1 MSAATPAHVHG
12 AVILRILSALL
23 LTAGIVATAAITF
36 ESPAFAQPAPTI
48 ANGTGAFS
56 TDPVI
61 NLTGCTAASKSET
74 LTCTSTTGVA
84 VGMSANGSSFASG
97 TSVSTVTATTI
108 GISAD
113 TSAAITSSQ
122 TLTFTTRTAVDDV
135 SGSSSSTEVTSS
147 NSFANAGVTAG
158 SAVVGPGIANGT
170 YVSSV
175 SGDDVVLSAD
185 PTGTLSDVTLIF
197 NNPDNFDTLTLVSG
211 GASNVN
217 PASLTVLSQ
226 PPAGD
231 GAVIT
236 TANQGILSLLPGDS
250 ATTAFSA
257 TFAYCDPGD
266 TYSAGSPDCATATM
280 NYAPAVDQEVGE
292 DITVDGISQDVY
304 ETAELAVVAPSTQQ
318 QNTPL
323 TVTVAPTGSSVPSS
337 ESTEVGTATINYA
350 DGFASV
356 VPVPSGFTYVP
367 GSVQVT
373 GGDATTEGVATAEF
387 CTTTG
392 TGCDAQTTG
401 NYHTT
406 YPYLEVELPTSDHV
420 DGGQNFT
427 LPTVSAQFTATGSVG
442 STQSETLSE
451 FRVDTN
457 VTIPIIGTQNAD
469 FDGYPTSGNSGTPPY
484 TPPVALATTEIIPQ
498 QTAPAITSANGA
510 TFTTGTDGSFT
521 VTTTG
526 YPDPSLSESGNL
538 PSGVTF
544 ADNGNGTGTL
554 SGTPAAGTGGT
565 YPFTITAAN
574 VNPPNA
580 TQSFTLTVDQ
590 APAITSGA
598 GTTFTTGTAGSF
610 TVTGTGFPT
619 PSYSEF
625 GNLPSGVTLVDNHD
639 GTATLSGTPAAGT
652 GGTYPFT
659 ITAGNGVGSA
669 ATQTFTLTVDQAPGI
684 TSSDATTFST
694 GSSDSFTV
702 TTTGYPTS
710 AISESG
716 DLPSGLS
723 FVDNGNGTASL
734 SGTAAPGTQGDFPI
748 TITATNGVGS
758 PATQSFTLTVT
769 NGPLAPAITS
779 GSSTTF
785 QVGDAGS
792 FTVTSSAN
800 PTAALSET
808 GSLPSGVTL
817 ADNGNGTAT
826 LAGTP
831 AVGSGGVYTIT
842 ITASNGVAPD
852 ANQTFTM
859 TVDESPSITSGAG
872 TTFTTGSPGTFS
884 VTTGGYPAP
893 ALSETGALPSGV
905 TLVDNGNGTATLSGT
920 PGAGT
925 GGLYPITITGYN
937 GIGTQATQS
946 FTLTVDQAE
955 AITSDAGATFT
966 TGSDGNF
973 TVTTTGFPTG
983 ALSKS
988 ASLPSGVTFVDNGDG
1003 TATISGTPGAG
1014 SGGVYPVTITAT
1026 NGVGH
1031 AATQSFALTV
1041 DEAPSITS
1049 GTSTTFRTGSAGTFA
1064 VTTGGYPAPALSE
1077 TGSLPG
1083 GVTLTDN
1090 GNGTATLAGTPAATA
1105 GGVYPITISA
1115 TNGVGHTATQSFT
1128 LTVDQAPSVTSANAA
1143 TFSLHDPGTFTPT
1156 AAGYPAPSITEWGN
1170 LPKGVTFTNGRLAG
1184 TPTKKGT
1191 FQILFTASNGISPAG
1206 TQTFTLSVVKFA
1218 VSTTSLPAVTEGTP
1232 YSQQLSVVGGKA
1244 PYKWKAVGSLP
1255 SGLALSKSGVLS
1267 GTVPSTVTPRTYTID
1282 VSVTDH
1288 TKPTAQTASG
1298 SITVTIQAAG
1308 S

>member
-1 MSAATPAHVHG
+1 MSAATPARVHG
-12 AVILRILSALL
+12 AVILRIFSALL
-23 LTAGIVATAAITF
+23 LTAGILATAAITF

-74 LTCTSTTGVA
+74 LTCTSTAGVQA
-84 VGMSANGSSFASG
+84 GMSANGSSFASG
-97 TSVSTVTATTI
+97 TSVSSVTATTI
-108 GISAD
+108 AISAD
-113 TSAAITSSQ
+113 TSAAITNTQ
-122 TLTFTTRTAVDDV
+122 TLTFTTRTAVDDA
-135 SGSSSSTEVTSS
+135 SGSSSSTTVSSS

-158 SAVVGPGIANGT
+158 SAVIGPGIANGT

-175 SGDDVVLSAD
+175 SGDDIVLSAD

-217 PASLTVLSQ
+217 PASLTVVSQ

-250 ATTAFSA
+250 ATSAFHA

-266 TYSAGSPDCATATM
+266 TYSAGSPDCTTATM
-280 NYAPAVDQEVGE
+280 TYAPAVDQEVGE

-304 ETAELAVVAPSTQQ
+304 ETAEVAVVAPSTQQ
-318 QNTPL
+318 QHTPL

-356 VPVPSGFTYVP
+356 VPVPSGFTYVA

-406 YPYLEVELPTSDHV
+406 YPYLEVELPTSDEV
-420 DGGQNFT
+420 AGGNNFT

-442 STQSETLSE
+442 SNQSETLSE

-484 TPPVALATTEIIPQ
+484 TPPGALATTQIVPQ
-498 QTAPAITSANGA
+498 QTAPAITSSNNT
-510 TFTTGTDGSFT
+510 TFTTGSAWSFN

-526 YPDPSLSESGNL
+526 YPNPSLSESGNL
-538 PSGVTF
+538 PAGVNF
-544 ADNGNGTGTL
+544 VDNGNGTGTL

-565 YPFTITAAN
+565 YPISITAAN
-574 VNPPNA
+574 GNLPNA

-610 TVTGTGFPT
+610 TVTSTGFPT

-625 GNLPSGVTLVDNHD
+625 GNLPSGVTLADHHD

-652 GGTYPFT
+652 GGTYPIT
-659 ITAGNGVGSA
+659 ITAGNGVGTA
-669 ATQTFTLTVDQAPGI
+669 ATQAFTLTVDQAPAI
-684 TSSDATTFST
+684 TSADATTFST
-694 GSSDSFTV
+694 GSSDSFSV

-716 DLPSGLS
+716 DLPTGVS

-734 SGTAAPGTQGDFPI
+734 SGTAADGTQGSYPI
-748 TITATNGVGS
+748 TITANNGVGS
-758 PATQSFTLTVT
+758 AATQSFTLTVT
-769 NGPLAPAITS
+769 NGPLAPTITS
-779 GSSTTF
+779 GSSTTL

-808 GSLPSGVTL
+808 GTLPTGVTFT
-817 ADNGNGTAT
+817 DNGDGTAS

-831 AVGSGGVYTIT
+831 AVGSGGVYTFT
-842 ITASNGVAPD
+842 ITANNGVGSPAT
-852 ANQTFTM
+852 QSFTL
-859 TVDESPSITSGAG
+859 TVNEAPSIASNAA
-872 TTFTTGSPGTFS
+872 TTFTTGTAGTFT

-893 ALSETGALPSGV
+893 ALSEVGSLPSGV
-905 TLVDNGNGTATLSGT
+905 TFVDNGDGTASLSGT
-920 PGAGT
+920 PAAGT

-946 FTLTVDQAE
+946 FTLTVDQHE
-955 AITSDAGATFT
+955 AITSVASTTFT
-966 TGSDGNF
+966 TGSDGTF

-983 ALSKS
+983 ALSAS
-988 ASLPSGVTFVDNGDG
+988 GSLPSGVTFADNGDG
-1003 TATISGTPGAG
+1003 TGTLSGTPAAG
-1014 SGGVYPVTITAT
+1014 SGGVYPITITAT
-1026 NGVGH
+1026 NGVGS
-1031 AATQSFALTV
+1031 AAMQSFTLGV
-1041 DEAPSITS
+1041 DQAPSITS
-1049 GTSTTFRTGSAGTFA
+1049 GISTTFTTSSAGTFT
-1064 VTTGGYPAPALSE
+1064 VTTGGYPVPALSE
-1077 TGSLPG
+1077 TGSLPS

-1105 GGVYPITISA
+1105 GGVYPLTISA
-1115 TNGVGHTATQSFT
+1115 TNGVGSPATQSFT
-1128 LTVDQAPSVTSANAA
+1128 LTVDQPPSVSSPNAA
-1143 TFSLHDPGTFTPT
+1143 TFSLGDPGTFTPT

-1170 LPKGVTFTNGRLAG
+1170 LPKGVNVTDGRLSG

-1191 FQILFTASNGISPAG
+1191 FQILFTATNGISPAG
-1206 TQTFTLSVVKFA
+1206 TQVFTLTVVKFA

-1255 SGLALSKSGVLS
+1255 TGLTLSKEGVLS
-1267 GTVPSTVTPRTYTID
+1267 GTVPATVTPGTYTID
-1282 VSVTDH
+1282 VSVKDH

-1298 SITVTIQAAG
+1298 SISLTIQAAG